1 MWAYEVATDFTR
13 KGRDIVIIPL
23 SNDLASVTAIM
34 QTALTPAFLL
44 VAIGTLLN
52 IFVIRLSRI
61 VDRSRELQAQYAKT
75 KGKEHEMLVTEL
87 RIVKKRMTTVNTSI
101 LLSVLSTIAV
111 CCIIGMLFMMGLAG
125 FAMANAIVATFMIA
139 LTLTATSLLYFV
151 REVQLANRNIRVR
164 EEFLEPSGA
173 AND

>member
-1 MWAYEVATDFTR
+1 MTAPNIE
-13 KGRDIVIIPL
+13 
-23 SNDLASVTAIM
+23 NLANVTAIL

-61 VDRSRELQAQYAKT
+61 VDRSRELQAMHAKT
-75 KGKEHEMLVTEL
+75 LGKEHELVVDEL
-87 RIVKKRMTTVNTSI
+87 RIVGQRMDVVSKSI

-111 CCIIGMLFMMGLAG
+111 CAMVGMLFLMGLAG
-125 FAMANAIVATFMIA
+125 YQMAWAIVATFILA
-139 LTLTATSLLYFV
+139 LALMAAALLLFV

-164 EEFLEPSGA
+164 DEFLRYNSNE
-173 AND
+173 

>member
-1 MWAYEVATDFTR
+1 VT
-13 KGRDIVIIPL
+13 VPL
-23 SNDLASVTAIM
+23 ITDLANVTAIM

-61 VDRSRELQAQYAKT
+61 VDRSRDLQAQHSTT

-87 RIVKKRMTTVNTSI
+87 RIVKKRMTVVNISI

-111 CCIIGMLFMMGLAG
+111 CAIIGMLFLMGLAG
-125 FAMANAIVATFMIA
+125 FAMANAIVATFMLA
-139 LTLTATSLLYFV
+139 LLLTAGSLLFFV
-151 REVQLANRNIRVR
+151 REVQLANDNIRVR
-164 EEFLEPSGA
+164 DEFLTPRS
-173 AND
+173 

>member
-1 MWAYEVATDFTR
+1 MTTPNIE
-13 KGRDIVIIPL
+13 
-23 SNDLASVTAIM
+23 NLASVTAIL

-61 VDRSRELQAQYAKT
+61 VDRSRELQAMHAKT
-75 KGKEHEMLVTEL
+75 AGKEHELVVDEL
-87 RIVKKRMTTVNTSI
+87 RIVGQRMDVVSKSI

-111 CCIIGMLFMMGLAG
+111 CAMVGMLFLMGLAG
-125 FAMANAIVATFMIA
+125 YQMAWAIVATFILA
-139 LTLTATSLLYFV
+139 LALMAAALLLFV

-164 EEFLEPSGA
+164 DEFLRYNSNE
-173 AND
+173 

>member
-1 MWAYEVATDFTR
+1 MTTPNIE
-13 KGRDIVIIPL
+13 
-23 SNDLASVTAIM
+23 NLANVTAIL

-61 VDRSRELQAQYAKT
+61 VDRSRELQAMHAKT
-75 KGKEHEMLVTEL
+75 LGKEHELVVDEL
-87 RIVKKRMTTVNTSI
+87 RIVGQRMDVVSKSI

-111 CCIIGMLFMMGLAG
+111 CAMVGMLFLMGLAG
-125 FAMANAIVATFMIA
+125 YQMAWAIVATFILA
-139 LTLTATSLLYFV
+139 LALMAAALLLFV

-164 EEFLEPSGA
+164 DEFLRYNS
-173 AND
+173 N